1 MKKIAVILA
10 LITILSML
18 ALPISAVET
27 GKNLG
32 ELPQTTEKITIDGKK
47 DTIYDQGMKV
57 DCTLP
62 NNAAKTSDVKVAAYL
77 LWDGKKTF
85 YAFVDVTDKTTSTA
99 WSEEEYKAKPWVI
112 DSIELFF
119 DFNNDGK
126 DRDQYRIDFNGK
138 PTYYDTKTYWDGLDK
153 FGFDAWGYQKTAN
166 GYAVEFKVTDFRN
179 QVKAGGHVGIDWQV
193 NDRVGKDASADRIVY
208 HFKSSLEAKN
218 AVGKLD
224 YITLGSKVVTVPVA
238 TTTKAAATTAA
249 KAATTTAAAKTADAS
264 VIVAAVAVV
273 ALAGVVVCKKKH

>member
-1 MKKIAVILA
+1 MKKLALILA
-10 LITILSML
+10 LITVLTL
-18 ALPISAVET
+18 AAMPIAAVET
-27 GKNLG
+27 AKNIG

-47 DTIYDQGMKV
+47 DTIYDQGMKF

-62 NNAAKTSDVKVAAYL
+62 YDATKTTDTTMKAYL

-85 YAFVDVTDKTTSTA
+85 YAFVEVIDKTPVA
-99 WSEEEYKAKPWVI
+99 WTQAQYDKSPWSI

-126 DRDQYRIDFNGK
+126 DRDQYRIDNGGK
-138 PTYYDTKTYWDGLDK
+138 PTYYDTKTYYTDLNK
-153 FGFDAWGYQKTAN
+153 YGFDAWGFQKTSN
-166 GYAVEFKVTDFRN
+166 GYAVEFKITDFRN
-179 QVKAGGHVGIDWQV
+179 QVKAGGHVGIDWQI
-193 NDRVGKDASADRIVY
+193 NDMKDASTRIVY
-208 HFKSSLEAKN
+208 NYKSSLESKG

-249 KAATTTAAAKTADAS
+249 KAATTTAAAKTADVS
-264 VIVAAVAVV
+264 VVVAAVAVV